1 MTWKISHD
9 PLGALRR
16 RRSHPRI
23 AVVDLPRV
31 VPKRTE
37 PTLANSDT
45 KLLETRSKRMSDQA
59 LTTCSTPAG
68 LGWSYYAR
76 FYAWRFS

>member
-9 PLGALRR
+9 PLGALRDAAAIL
-16 RRSHPRI
+16 SLPS
-23 AVVDLPRV
+23 LTGPRV
-31 VPKRTE
+31 VLKRTE